1 LARKRLTQRR
11 SSLCRPT
18 RENTRGDATGIT
30 PDPPGHSVGGTAHI
44 TLQSRIVAGCVC
56 RVIRLVIGLDPG
68 KGPCCSRLTCLITR
82 GIGSAPLKTI
92 YYAEH
97 PGKSGTLRRHT
108 LFEDR
113 PTSLLAKGPNYRYAG
128 ISTPHAGLYRA
139 SSPDSSVPVRRDFSP
154 ASHRPAGLQSTGPD
168 APPRCY
174 LHVGVPGEYRNT
186 PGTCQGVERKFYA
199 PDSTGYPRKL
209 FPGRFLLEKPR
220 CIFGYPSPW
229 GNSPADSSAPSIGI
243 VAGSVPAAGNPPA
256 PPGPGTTPSPG
267 ER

>member
-1 LARKRLTQRR
+1 MAGSVGSTRPRCPSIEKNGINSSILAPGSAKKWLGGHTPAFFTHPSPKPPISYMAIHQPRWGSRAKLPPGMEAMFGPEKLTQRR

-113 PTSLLAKGPNYRYAG
+113 PTSSAFKKDPTIGTRGFPPPRGTLPG
-128 ISTPHAGLYRA
+128 IIAGLFGPGSAGFLPRLA
-139 SSPDSSVPVRRDFSP
+139 SSCRATIYRTGCSPTMLPSRGSS
-154 ASHRPAGLQSTGPD
+154 
-168 APPRCY
+168 
-174 LHVGVPGEYRNT
+174 
-186 PGTCQGVERKFYA
+186 
-199 PDSTGYPRKL
+199 
-209 FPGRFLLEKPR
+209 
-220 CIFGYPSPW
+220 W
-229 GNSPADSSAPSIGI
+229 GI
-243 VAGSVPAAGNPPA
+243 
-256 PPGPGTTPSPG
+256 
-267 ER
+267 

>member
-1 LARKRLTQRR
+1 MARKRLTQRR

-113 PTSLLAKGPNYRYAG
+113 PTSSAFKKDPTIGTRGFPPPRGTLPG
-128 ISTPHAGLYRA
+128 IIAGLFGPGSAGFLPRLA
-139 SSPDSSVPVRRDFSP
+139 SSCRATIYRTGCSPTMLPSRGSS
-154 ASHRPAGLQSTGPD
+154 
-168 APPRCY
+168 
-174 LHVGVPGEYRNT
+174 
-186 PGTCQGVERKFYA
+186 
-199 PDSTGYPRKL
+199 
-209 FPGRFLLEKPR
+209 
-220 CIFGYPSPW
+220 W
-229 GNSPADSSAPSIGI
+229 GI
-243 VAGSVPAAGNPPA
+243 
-256 PPGPGTTPSPG
+256 
-267 ER
+267 